1 MISGYLIGDRK
12 LIAQLQGVPGAIQR
26 DVAKT
31 VDMLGLRLI
40 ANVVSNQLS
49 GQVLKR
55 RTGRLAASIA
65 RGAKDTRSR
74 FESTDTTATS
84 VVGTNVSYGRTWEF
98 GAHVPA
104 YEIFPK
110 NADALKFVMN
120 GQTIFAKHV
129 NMPARDIKARPY
141 LAPALAA
148 MKPLIIA
155 ELSAAATRAAAAAI
169 KP

>member
-1 MISGYLIGDRK
+1 MISGYLIGDR
-12 LIAQLQGVPGAIQR
+12 QLVAKMDGLPAAVQR

-40 ANVVSNQLS
+40 QKVVSDKLS

-65 RGAKDTRSR
+65 RGASETRSK
-74 FESTDTTATS
+74 FEQTETTATS
-84 VVGTNVSYGRTWEF
+84 IVGTNVSYGKTWEY

-104 YEIFPK
+104 YDIFPK
-110 NADALKFVMN
+110 NRQALRFMMN
-120 GQTIFAKHV
+120 GKEVFARHV
-129 NMPARDIKARPY
+129 HMPARDIKARPF
-141 LAPALAA
+141 LAPALQE

-155 ELSAAATRAAAAAI
+155 ELQAAARNAAARAM
-169 KP
+169 K